1 MARQEQLSKLEV
13 LSEFGFSRD
22 PFEGFFM
29 ETADSL
35 RAKRLLKMAVAS
47 RSMISI
53 VAPWTNGKSTALDIA
68 FQDPDLDCHVV
79 RLITPDK
86 ERVVVSDV
94 EKALILGLP
103 PFEKCMRTKEVRAR
117 QIRRIIGE
125 AAKDKPV
132 VLILEEAHRMHPQ
145 TLKAL
150 KTFREMEYHGVR
162 PLFTVVMVGQ
172 YDPMTKRGVDEVR
185 LRTDTVKMKGL
196 SPVEAK
202 QYVMQLMGKQFEEDA
217 AEALSRLDISRIYG
231 ELQGAIVNL
240 LNRALQH
247 GSKKVTPV
255 HVFELYN
262 GGIKE
267 LLKKS
272 KMSLPDLS
280 RETGIPVSTLSHVT
294 NDKQGS
300 MTDTTMNQNRAAVAS
315 VLAKRLKTPIEQ
327 AEPLEV
333 KAS

>member
-29 ETADSL
+29 ETSDSL

-47 RSMISI
+47 RAMISI
-53 VAPWTNGKSTALDIA
+53 VAPWTNGKTTALDIA
-68 FQDPDLDCHVV
+68 FQDQDLDCHVV

-86 ERVVVSDV
+86 ERVVVSDI
-94 EKALILGLP
+94 EKALILGLSK
-103 PFEKCMRTKEVRAR
+103 ETCTRTKEVRAR

-125 AAKDKPV
+125 AAKEKPV
-132 VLILEEAHRMHPQ
+132 VLILEEAHRMHGQ
-145 TLKAL
+145 TLRAL
-150 KTFREMEYHGVR
+150 KTFREMEYHGMR

-196 SPVEAK
+196 APAEAK
-202 QYVMQLMGKQFEEDA
+202 SYISQVMGKHFEEDA
-217 AEALSRLDISRIYG
+217 AEALSRLDISNLYG

-255 HVFELYN
+255 HVFEMYN

-267 LLKKS
+267 LMKKA

-280 RETGIPVSTLSHVT
+280 KETGIPVSTLSHVT

-300 MTDTTMNQNRAAVAS
+300 MTDSTMTANRAAVAS
-315 VLAKRLKTPIEQ
+315 VLSKRLRTPIEH